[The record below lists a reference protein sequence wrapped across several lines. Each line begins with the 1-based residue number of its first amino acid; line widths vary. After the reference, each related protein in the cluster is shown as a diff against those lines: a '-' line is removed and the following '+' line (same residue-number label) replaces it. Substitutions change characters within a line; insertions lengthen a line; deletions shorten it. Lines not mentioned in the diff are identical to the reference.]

1 MTTGGGLEASA
12 FLIILPRTM
21 IVMSNMLPSGHH
33 YRFESITI
41 NPMYFAQVLE
51 YEENCPSD
59 PVEKYYFDYCVL
71 KMDDPNVDDLLLPDL
86 EYAVFLKKAV
96 SIGRDASFNATIVC
110 PVCGARYS
118 HRITVPTDI
127 KYTPIDPTFTRGFQ
141 IMLGG
146 QPHAIKIPTMREFL
160 SVFNNYRR
168 VKKLTDMKLIK
179 LIALFRDSG
188 VYPSRYED
196 LVVHSTYNDISTLT
210 MLSDLCYEQVAPIE
224 TFCPICNK
232 GLSESEKKRGT
243 VIGLD
248 GLITNFFRTILENNR
263 ASEYK
268 VLS

>member
-1 MTTGGGLEASA
+1 
-12 FLIILPRTM
+12 M
-21 IVMSNMLPSGHH
+21 IVMTSNLPSGHH

-71 KMDDPNVDDLLLPDL
+71 KMDDPNVDELLLPDL

-96 SIGRDASFNATIVC
+96 SIGRDASFTASIVC
-110 PVCGARYS
+110 PVCGAKYT
-118 HRITVPTDI
+118 HRIDVPHDV
-127 KYTPIDPTFTRGFQ
+127 KYSPIESSIANGFQ
-141 IMLGG
+141 ILMGG
-146 QPHAIKIPTMREFL
+146 APHAVRVPSMKEFL
-160 SVFNNYRR
+160 GVFNNYRR

-179 LIALFRDSG
+179 LIALFKDSAL
-188 VYPSRYED
+188 YPSRYED
-196 LVVHSTYNDISTLT
+196 IVVHAQYDDIATLT
-210 MLSDLCYEQVAPIE
+210 MLSELFYEIVEPVE

-232 GLSESEKKRGT
+232 GVSGTEKKRGT

-263 ASEYK
+263 ASQYK
-268 VLS
+268 ILS

>member
-1 MTTGGGLEASA
+1 
-12 FLIILPRTM
+12 M
-21 IVMSNMLPSGHH
+21 IVTTNMLPSGHH

-71 KMDDPNVDDLLLPDL
+71 KMDDANVDELLLPDL

-96 SIGRDASFNATIVC
+96 SIGKDASFTASIVC
-110 PVCGARYS
+110 PVCGAKYT
-118 HRITVPTDI
+118 HRINVPVDI
-127 KYTPIDPTFTRGFQ
+127 KYTPVDPILVRGLQ
-141 IMLGG
+141 VMLGG
-146 QPHAIKIPTMREFL
+146 QPHVIKIPTMKEFL
-160 SVFNNYRR
+160 NIFNNYRR
-168 VKKLTDMKLIK
+168 VKKLSDMKLIK
-179 LIALFRDSG
+179 LIAMFKESG
-188 VYPSRYED
+188 QYPSRYED
-196 LVVHSTYNDISTLT
+196 LVVHATYGDIATLT
-210 MLSDLCYEQVAPIE
+210 MLSEMCYEQVDPIE

-232 GLSESEKKRGT
+232 GLSGNEKKRGT